1 VKLPLDEAQAEP
13 FLPENKADG
22 SGVGINYADALL
34 KPVKLTLEDGRKLA
48 FKRRGLKLTLT
59 LGDKTGE
66 GLLRRPNG
74 PDAKPI
80 VREAIREA
88 ARNAGAEITFEG
100 TSAYLEIAAAGE
112 APSSKSVRTE

>member
-1 VKLPLDEAQAEP
+1 VKLPLDEAVAAP

-66 GLLRRPNG
+66 GLLRRLEHG
-74 PDAKPI
+74 PDAKTI

-88 ARNAGAEITFEG
+88 AKSAGADVTFEG
-100 TSAYLEIAAAGE
+100 GAAYLE
-112 APSSKSVRTE
+112 T

>member
-1 VKLPLDEAQAEP
+1 VKVKLPLDEAQAEP

-48 FKRRGLKLTLT
+48 LKRRGLKLTLT

-66 GLLRRPNG
+66 GLLRRLEHG
-74 PDAKPI
+74 PDAKAI
-80 VREAIREA
+80 VREAVREA

-100 TSAYLEIAAAGE
+100 GGAYLEA
-112 APSSKSVRTE
+112 

>member
-34 KPVKLTLEDGRKLA
+34 KPVKLTLDDGRKVA
-48 FKRRGLKLTLT
+48 FKRRGLKVTLT

-66 GLLRRPNG
+66 GLLRRLEHG
-74 PDAKPI
+74 PDAKAI

-88 ARNAGAEITFEG
+88 ARKAGAEITFEG
-100 TSAYLEIAAAGE
+100 GAAWLEA
-112 APSSKSVRTE
+112 

>member
-1 VKLPLDEAQAEP
+1 MKVKLPLDEVVAAA

-66 GLLRRPNG
+66 GLLRRLEYG
-74 PDAKPI
+74 PDAKTI

-88 ARNAGAEITFEG
+88 AQNAGADVTFEG
-100 TSAYLEIAAAGE
+100 GAAYLE
-112 APSSKSVRTE
+112 T